1 MMLPLDYSHLKE
13 RQRFEH
19 ESYPESLSLRV
30 HRALSWWH
38 RAESC
43 ENDFDGR
50 FIFLWTAFGVA
61 YA

>member
-13 RQRFEH
+13 RQRSER
-19 ESYPESLSLRV
+19 ENLSLRV
-30 HRALSWWH
+30 HRALSWLH

-50 FIFLWTAFGVA
+50 FISLCTAFGAA